1 MTTNATLRIL
11 VACEADVKFAVSI
24 RPRKKTERGAAPLKS
39 EFDMECGFWKAGWP
53 GYPHP
58 SDEAAKSLIPPL

>member
-11 VACEADVKFAVSI
+11 VACEADEKFAVSI

-39 EFDMECGFWKAGWP
+39 ESDLERGFWITDRLGH
-53 GYPHP
+53 PHP
-58 SDEAAKSLIPPL
+58 SDEAAKLLIPPL